1 MIRILKLL
9 ISSALIIFPIIGH
22 AQELRS
28 SYFMQTSIFKHQL
41 NPALIN
47 ESYIGV
53 PFLGNINVGTVGNIG
68 LGNFIYE
75 LPNDPKYSLT
85 TFMSPTVSADQFLG
99 SLKSHNKIDT
109 YINLN
114 LFSVGFKAFKGIN
127 IIEMNLRS
135 NSNVNIPKSL
145 FEFMKEA
152 GAKDTYN
159 ITDMGISSQNYV
171 EVALGH
177 SHKINNN
184 LTIGAKLKFLIG
196 GAYIDTRIN
205 NVDVKLNGDVWS
217 LNGNV
222 SMNAA
227 ILNSTFKYKVNKVSS
242 DGRKQ
247 IDGFDTKFGIPSIGG
262 ALDLGLV
269 YNLPCGLSLS
279 AGATDLGFIKWNKSL
294 RASSNGS
301 WSFDGFKAPIHIS
314 GDDGGEKLK
323 DQLDDIGDQLE
334 DAFAV
339 YDDGTQARSSK
350 LAATINAGIEYRI
363 PSYNKLSFGLLY
375 TSRIHSIYSWNQ
387 AMVSANYRPAK
398 WFEIVVNSAY
408 SSTGLTYGGVI
419 SFRAN
424 KFNLFIGADR
434 ILGTVSKQYIPL
446 NNMNSNINFGMSF
459 SL

>member
-247 IDGFDTKFGIPSIGG
+247 IDGLILNLAF
-262 ALDLGLV
+262 LV
-269 YNLPCGLSLS
+269 
-279 AGATDLGFIKWNKSL
+279 
-294 RASSNGS
+294 
-301 WSFDGFKAPIHIS
+301 
-314 GDDGGEKLK
+314 
-323 DQLDDIGDQLE
+323 
-334 DAFAV
+334 
-339 YDDGTQARSSK
+339 
-350 LAATINAGIEYRI
+350 
-363 PSYNKLSFGLLY
+363 
-375 TSRIHSIYSWNQ
+375 
-387 AMVSANYRPAK
+387 
-398 WFEIVVNSAY
+398 
-408 SSTGLTYGGVI
+408 
-419 SFRAN
+419 
-424 KFNLFIGADR
+424 
-434 ILGTVSKQYIPL
+434 
-446 NNMNSNINFGMSF
+446 
-459 SL
+459 